1 MNIVQHLLKRRYPD
15 IENDLY
21 EATAPLVDT
30 PQNWDD
36 FDDSSNLLSV
46 KKFTKHIL
54 VPHIAT
60 ILISEDLECTF
71 AHAVNTLQI
80 KTLEDSRRCCEIL
93 YPNQPEEKVDVI
105 VTPKNDEPSE
115 PLCFRKKV
123 ILKVSSSQL
132 LIVSTQFTFC

>member
-1 MNIVQHLLKRRYPD
+1 LKRRYPD
-15 IENDLY
+15 VENDLY

-36 FDDSSNLLSV
+36 SNLLSV

-60 ILISEDLECTF
+60 TLISEDLECTF
-71 AHAVNTLQI
+71 AHAVNI
-80 KTLEDSRRCCEIL
+80 LEDSRRCGEIL
-93 YPNQPEEKVDVI
+93 YPNQPEEKVDII

-115 PLCFRKKV
+115 PLRFRKKV

-132 LIVSTQFTFC
+132 SLVSTPFTFC